1 MNIRNQIKY
10 LLFKENSS
18 ITQIAEELTKK
29 TGKQYTLKSL
39 SQKLSRGMLRAEEF
53 KLILEI
59 LGYEIKVVKKVE
71 EN

>member
-1 MNIRNQIKY
+1 MSIRNQIKY

-18 ITQIAEELTKK
+18 ITQIAEELTKR

-59 LGYEIKVVKKVE
+59 LGYEIKVVKKE
-71 EN
+71 EEK

>member
-1 MNIRNQIKY
+1 MSIRNQIKY

-18 ITQIAEELTKK
+18 ITKIAEELTKR

-59 LGYEIKVVKKVE
+59 LGYEIKVVKKE